1 MNLKIRMIMA
11 IYSLLQIILV
21 NLLIN
26 TSKIYLQKKKKK
38 KKLKKLIRTEEI
50 KALVKY
56 YNNMKTLLKKK
67 KKGKSVRN
75 DFIELC
81 LKMLKL
87 MNFTCVFWN
96 SFSIKTLMLFINIYM
111 FQKG

>member
-1 MNLKIRMIMA
+1 
-11 IYSLLQIILV
+11 
-21 NLLIN
+21 
-26 TSKIYLQKKKKK
+26 
-38 KKLKKLIRTEEI
+38 
-50 KALVKY
+50 
-56 YNNMKTLLKKK
+56 MKTLLKKK

>member
-38 KKLKKLIRTEEI
+38 KKIKKINTDW
-50 KALVKY
+50 
-56 YNNMKTLLKKK
+56 
-67 KKGKSVRN
+67 RN
-75 DFIELC
+75 QG
-81 LKMLKL
+81 
-87 MNFTCVFWN
+87 
-96 SFSIKTLMLFINIYM
+96 SR
-111 FQKG
+111 